1 MHFDADHE
9 EIIRIISARY
19 ATPTTRQQE
28 RALRDQLARMQ

>member
-19 ATPTTRQQE
+19 ATPKE
-28 RALRDQLARMQ
+28 RRTFEQF